1 VKKTIAIL
9 IMGSAL
15 ALSAQE
21 IRLGV
26 QGALSL
32 PGGDL
37 SDNVDTGLQVGGHA
51 RWAFDGGHG
60 IMARADATFYGQ
72 KYGVDVTDLAFG
84 ADYTYHFERRQRGLY
99 VLGGLSEQNY
109 RTSFQ
114 GYSQNN
120 SGLGLD
126 LGAGY
131 DLDRHMGLQARY
143 TTNSF
148 NGLTYSALNL
158 GVTYTF

>member
-1 VKKTIAIL
+1 VKKALTIL
-9 IMGSAL
+9 IMGTAL

-21 IRLGV
+21 VRFGV

-32 PGGDL
+32 PAGDL
-37 SDNVDTGLQVGGHA
+37 TDNAGAGLQVGANA
-51 RWAFDGGHG
+51 RWAFNGGHG
-60 IMARADATFYGQ
+60 IIARADATFFGQ
-72 KYGVDVTDLAFG
+72 KYGVDVTDLAFAG
-84 ADYTYHFERRQRGLY
+84 DYTYHFERRQRGLY
-99 VLGGLSEQNY
+99 VLAGLSQQNY
-109 RTSFQ
+109 HTSFQ
-114 GYSQNN
+114 GYSRND

-131 DLDRHMGLQARY
+131 DLDRHVGLQARY

-148 NGLTYSALNL
+148 NDFTYSALNL